1 MKKILCLLLVSAM
14 LMLLC
19 GCNSDVPDL
28 TPEQA
33 ALISEYA
40 THLLVKHSE
49 LSDRNLLNEKEL
61 EEGIIA
67 EAEERERKIKADE
80 IAQSYLNKEV
90 EMIDGAVME
99 EEDGDA
105 GEDLEVVPMQA
116 IGEFFGEDRF
126 TIDYSSYELCKSYPA
141 EGEEEFFMAMDATV
155 GNQLCVVKFS
165 VRNVTSQDSEFN
177 MIGKNSKYML
187 QTADGET
194 IPAQATLLLD
204 DLSSY
209 KGTIAANATEQMVLV
224 FEVDDSVTQMDSS
237 QLVMKNNG
245 GGENVVPLQ

>member
-1 MKKILCLLLVSAM
+1 MKKVLCLLWVLAM
-14 LMLLC
+14 TVLLC

-28 TPEQA
+28 TLEQT

-49 LSDRNLLNEKEL
+49 LSDRNLLDEKDL
-61 EEGIIA
+61 EAGMIA
-67 EAEERERKIKADE
+67 EAEERERKLKADE

-90 EMIDGAVME
+90 EMIDGAAKE
-99 EEDGDA
+99 ETADT
-105 GEDLEVVPMQA
+105 GEELEVVPMQA
-116 IGEFFGEDRF
+116 IGDFFGEDQF
-126 TIDYSSYELCKSYPA
+126 TIDYSSYELCESYPA
-141 EGEEEFFMAMDATV
+141 EGDDEFFMAMDATV

-165 VRNVTSQDSEFN
+165 VQNVSSEDNEFD

-187 QTADGET
+187 RMADGET

-209 KGTIAANATEQMVLV
+209 RGTIAANTTQQMVLV
-224 FEVDDSVTQMDSS
+224 FEVDDAVVQMDSS
-237 QLVMKNNG
+237 QLVMKNSDG
-245 GGENVVPLQ
+245 AENIVLLQ

>member
-1 MKKILCLLLVSAM
+1 MKKVLCLLWVLAM
-14 LMLLC
+14 TVLLC

-28 TPEQA
+28 TPEQT

-49 LSDRNLLNEKEL
+49 LSDRNLLDEKDL
-61 EEGIIA
+61 EAGMIA
-67 EAEERERKIKADE
+67 EAEERERKLKADE

-90 EMIDGAVME
+90 EMIDGAAKE
-99 EEDGDA
+99 ETADT
-105 GEDLEVVPMQA
+105 GEELEVVPMQA
-116 IGEFFGEDRF
+116 IGDFFGEDQF
-126 TIDYSSYELCKSYPA
+126 TIDYSSYELCESYQA
-141 EGEEEFFMAMDATV
+141 EGDDEFFMAMDATV

-165 VRNVTSQDSEFN
+165 VQNVSSEDNEFD

-187 QTADGET
+187 RMADGET

-209 KGTIAANATEQMVLV
+209 RGTIAANTTQQMVLV
-224 FEVDDSVTQMDSS
+224 FEVDDAVVQMDSS
-237 QLVMKNNG
+237 QLVMKNSDG
-245 GGENVVPLQ
+245 AENIVLLQ